1 MGNFNH
7 VKLVRLFLQRTY
19 NNMIWFNQFPLVV
32 LLKYF
37 LIRFTAEND
46 HSFVALVAGR
56 TRSTSKS
63 FVTSS
68 NSIFFIP
75 KFTSDSNSFVTDILL
90 VSKKAAK

>member
-1 MGNFNH
+1 
-7 VKLVRLFLQRTY
+7 
-19 NNMIWFNQFPLVV
+19 MIWFNQFPLVV

-56 TRSTSKS
+56 IRSSSKS

-68 NSIFFIP
+68 NSIFWLLFIP